1 MVYELENGFD
11 RELLTITLLTAVS
24 IFVVVALT
32 FRSLIIP
39 ADTRTHRTVRRVCH
53 GIGGRSVRRVDLLP
67 RAAHRGVHTD
77 GRDD

>member
-1 MVYELENGFD
+1 MVYELENVFD

-39 ADTRTHRTVRRVCH
+39 AILVLIVQCGVFVTVS
-53 GIGGRSVRRVDLLP
+53 G
-67 RAAHRGVHTD
+67 
-77 GRDD
+77 